1 MATFSVILENITTNE
16 VRGQRVLGFIN
27 KRVATIDARDIDDA
41 WQKARHT
48 YYNQQVDGPDTQIV
62 DIKAGEYTLPKEPGP
77 QQEDLVQTEAP
88 PISQEV

>member
-41 WQKARHT
+41 WQQARHT
-48 YYNQQVDGPDTQIV
+48 YYNQQVDGPDAQIV
-62 DIKAGEYTLPKEPGP
+62 DIKAGAITL
-77 QQEDLVQTEAP
+77 QTEPKPEEA
-88 PISQEV
+88 EKH